1 MKKKDNKSTYAKEF
15 WDERYSDNKYVYGE
29 KPNDFLAEN
38 LKYFKEG
45 GKILCLA
52 EGEARNAVFLA
63 TKGFEVTAVDQSSVA
78 KEKALKLSQKNDVHI
93 NYEVAD
99 LRNFDFGENVW
110 DGIISISAHTPS
122 DVREHVHSSVKK
134 ALKEKGIFLLEGYNL
149 KQLQYKTGGPKKED
163 MLFSRENL
171 ESDFAG
177 FEILLSQDFLRHINE
192 GEFHNGDSS
201 VTQFITRKEFNK
213 KQS

>member
-1 MKKKDNKSTYAKEF
+1 MKKKDNKPTYAKEF
-15 WDERYSDNKYVYGE
+15 WNDRYSDNKYVYGE
-29 KPNDFLAEN
+29 KPNDFLVES
-38 LKYFKEG
+38 LEYFKDG
-45 GKILCLA
+45 SNILCIA
-52 EGEARNAVFLA
+52 EGEGRNAVFLA
-63 TKGFEVTAVDQSSVA
+63 TKGFNVTAVDQSSA
-78 KEKALKLSQKNDVHI
+78 GREKALNLAQKNNVHI

-99 LRNFDFGENVW
+99 LRNYNFGENIW
-110 DGIISISAHTPS
+110 DVIISIFAHTPY

-149 KQLQYKTGGPKKED
+149 KQLQYKTGGPKNED
-163 MLFSRENL
+163 MLFSKENL

-177 FEILLSQDFLRHINE
+177 FEILLSQDFIRHINE

-201 VTQFITRKEFNK
+201 VTQFIARKEFNK